1 MDKWGRG
8 CDLSYLVLKLLGS
21 REKPRDL
28 VYRASGAA
36 GSLMTRRAREGKA
49 VRKRREIAQNAQK
62 CTHKKEPVRIART
75 PSELREIIKKVQQNA
90 T

>member
-21 REKPRDL
+21 REKPCDL

-36 GSLMTRRAREGKA
+36 GDQGRTETASEQ
-49 VRKRREIAQNAQK
+49 REIAK
-62 CTHKKEPVRIART
+62 TCT
-75 PSELREIIKKVQQNA
+75 
-90 T
+90 

>member
-36 GSLMTRRAREGKA
+36 GNLLTRYTQESESAKT
-49 VRKRREIAQNAQK
+49 
-62 CTHKKEPVRIART
+62 CKK
-75 PSELREIIKKVQQNA
+75 LHIKKGD
-90 T
+90 